1 MNPRT
6 HLVAADGHITKPPC
20 LGKQV
25 GGDIVPLQMQTSLY
39 SMQRYLQAPVS
50 DELLICIEVFIV
62 IQADD
67 VESIG
72 FSLLRNPL
80 KAV

>member
-1 MNPRT
+1 MNSRT

-25 GGDIVPLQMQTSLY
+25 GGDIVPLQMRNPLY
-39 SMQRYLQAPVS
+39 SKQRYLQAPVS

-62 IQADD
+62 IQAD
-67 VESIG
+67 VG
-72 FSLLRNPL
+72 LL
-80 KAV
+80 